1 MDAKDL
7 RIGNYIYN
15 IGDALT
21 IVDVDI
27 MHDIS
32 IQSKTSP
39 RYYPIT
45 LTEEWLTDHTLFEC
59 DNDGYFCLRFIS
71 IIRNER
77 FNCFNV
83 FIGGQAV
90 NPIGSVHELQ
100 NLWKTNI
107 GEELTIK

>member
-7 RIGNYIYN
+7 RIGNLLEWSGEAMRVDAN
-15 IGDALT
+15 DFTNGIGEG
-21 IVDVDI
+21 
-27 MHDIS
+27 
-32 IQSKTSP
+32 K
-39 RYYPIT
+39 PIP